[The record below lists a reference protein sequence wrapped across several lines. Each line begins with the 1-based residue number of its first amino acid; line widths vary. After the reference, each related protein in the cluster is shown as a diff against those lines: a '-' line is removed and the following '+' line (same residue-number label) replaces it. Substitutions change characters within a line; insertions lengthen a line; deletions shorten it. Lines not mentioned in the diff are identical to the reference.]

1 MALFKLFIDPEDR
14 IALRWL
20 LGFGSNDFRT
30 GAYRRVRVQCE
41 QTGTTPWQLMCQL
54 DTGTER
60 VPNTNQL
67 VARFREIRAEL
78 AALKGDEDMG
88 SLARRWL
95 PDNLTG
101 HR

>member
-1 MALFKLFIDPEDR
+1 
-14 IALRWL
+14 
-20 LGFGSNDFRT
+20 
-30 GAYRRVRVQCE
+30 
-41 QTGTTPWQLMCQL
+41 MCQL

-101 HR
+101 IDKFRALVSELAESAETPQDLLSNLIEAIIDAGNPA

>member
-1 MALFKLFIDPEDR
+1 
-14 IALRWL
+14 
-20 LGFGSNDFRT
+20 
-30 GAYRRVRVQCE
+30 
-41 QTGTTPWQLMCQL
+41 MCQL